1 MLIFTNTNRSIIFM
15 VTIDALISPQM
26 VLSDP
31 SLIVL
36 EILMDIGD

>member
-1 MLIFTNTNRSIIFM
+1 MLISTNSNGSIVFM
-15 VTIDALISPQM
+15 ATIDALM

-31 SLIVL
+31 SLVVL

>member
-1 MLIFTNTNRSIIFM
+1 MLISTNTNGSIVFM
-15 VTIDALISPQM
+15 VAIDVVISPQM

-31 SLIVL
+31 SLVVL

>member
-1 MLIFTNTNRSIIFM
+1 MLISTNTNGSIVFM
-15 VTIDALISPQM
+15 AIIDALISPQM

-31 SLIVL
+31 SLVVL